1 MPEIIYE
8 DEAVLVISKP
18 AGFATQSANVGQ
30 KDCVSFVKE
39 HLSHEGSRGKGEP
52 YVGIV
57 HRLDQPVAGLLVFA
71 KTKEAAA
78 SLSKQ
83 VQNGMMNKHY
93 VALVEGIIDEPDG
106 RQLCNYIGKDP
117 KTKNAFIADGADGN
131 IQVRE
136 AKLIYRTDKILR
148 DKNESVLSIDL
159 ITGRFHQI
167 RAQLSHMGHP
177 IVGDRRYG
185 AASSYPQGI
194 ALAADRLVFMHP
206 LSGEKV
212 EKIVDFSFFL

>member
-39 HLSHEGSRGKGEP
+39 HLFAGSRGKGEP

-117 KTKNAFIADGADGN
+117 KTKNAFIANSPDEI

-148 DKNESVLSIDL
+148 DNNETVLSIDL
-159 ITGRFHQI
+159 FTGRFQQI
-167 RAQLSHMGHP
+167 MAQLSHM
-177 IVGDRRYG
+177 
-185 AASSYPQGI
+185 
-194 ALAADRLVFMHP
+194 
-206 LSGEKV
+206 
-212 EKIVDFSFFL
+212 